1 MGVGFGVERA
11 EEWKPET
18 GCNVTDI
25 VYLFYFKKQT
35 NKKGKLK

>member
-25 VYLFYFKKQT
+25 VCLFI
-35 NKKGKLK
+35 LL